1 MHKARPADRRTGRP
15 KQGKRWLISAI
26 AFLVFGAQPAAA
38 VSEEVPVEVVRGVP
52 DQISIDLVA
61 QLEQLQAL
69 LAAPGAAV
77 QSNAALVEAA
87 GLSALVRSADFSTAG
102 AAESR
107 PVTSRP
113 VEVTRFNM
121 RLALTPLTQAFG
133 ADDNASVIAAQT
145 TPDGTALVINKG
157 DASFADLQAA
167 SGAGVTGALT
177 LRQPLIIMA
186 GASLSLVTGDVL
198 QLSRPDGAF
207 VVNFGHLEIRGGT
220 IAATG
225 DANPLARNFAPF
237 VTTAEAGTLNI
248 QGGHI
253 SGLGF
258 GETLKFSG
266 FSVMR
271 SVLQIPDRANRIENA
286 EFEDNL
292 SVSISGDSDLLLR
305 GNRFHDMRGPSLI
318 LSRTKA
324 ARVVS
329 NLFFGAMP
337 TNAIR
342 LESGSSFGLIAG
354 NIVLGGERAGIV
366 VRSDSPDATVSQNIV
381 WSRDGGGIALI
392 TADCSRVYENLVIGN
407 AQKGIEVRDS
417 LAAILR
423 QNMVFSNDSA
433 GIWVSDQP
441 DGAQTRLTGN
451 IVSFNGAGLA
461 GADTELILMEGN
473 DFSKQYQQFLS
484 GDLALLTADVA
495 RNMTGIAPFVLASAG
510 HSTILPATLT
520 DEGTCSD

>member
-1 MHKARPADRRTGRP
+1 MHKARPAERRDGRP
-15 KQGKRWLISAI
+15 NRDKRWLISAI
-26 AFLVFGAQPAAA
+26 AFLVFGALPVVA
-38 VSEEVPVEVVRGVP
+38 VSDDVPVEVAHGVP
-52 DQISIDLVA
+52 DQISLDLIA

-77 QSNAALVEAA
+77 QSNAALIEAA
-87 GLSALVRSADFSTAG
+87 GLSALVRSTDFSTV
-102 AAESR
+102 AADNR
-107 PVTSRP
+107 PATARE
-113 VEVTRFNM
+113 VELTRFNM

-133 ADDNASVIAAQT
+133 SDDNAAVIAAQT

-157 DASFADLQAA
+157 DASFADLHAA
-167 SGAGVTGALT
+167 AGGSGIGTLT

-198 QLSRPDGAF
+198 ELSRPDGAF
-207 VVNFGHLEIRGGT
+207 VVNFGHLEMHGGT
-220 IAATG
+220 IAAAG
-225 DANPLARNFAPF
+225 EANPLSRAFAPF

-253 SGLGF
+253 GGLGF

-271 SVLQIPDRANRIENA
+271 SVLQIPDHANRIENA
-286 EFEDNL
+286 EFTDNV
-292 SVSISGDSDLLLR
+292 SVSVSGDSDLLLR

-318 LSRTKA
+318 LSRTKGA
-324 ARVVS
+324 QVVS
-329 NLFFGAMP
+329 NLFYGAMP

-342 LESGSSFGLIAG
+342 LESGSSAGLIAG
-354 NIVLGGERAGIV
+354 NIVLGGERVGIV
-366 VRSDSPDATVSQNIV
+366 VRSDSPAATLSHNIV

-392 TADCSRVYENLVIGN
+392 TADCGRVYENLVIGN

-441 DGAQTRLTGN
+441 DGAQTQLTGN
-451 IVSFNGAGLA
+451 IVSFNGAGLE
-461 GADTELILMEGN
+461 GADTALILMDGN

-495 RNMTGIAPFVLASAG
+495 RNMTGTAPFVLASAG
-510 HSTILPATLT
+510 QSTILPATLT